1 MTVRARV
8 VIALVA
14 VLVPV
19 LGGCGSASVS
29 SPPSG
34 IDELTIPTPSPDPG
48 DFVAGV
54 DNPWLPLPAGRTWTY
69 DVVDVV
75 GGHRLTV
82 AVAPG
87 PEVEGVATTARVS
100 TESGTST
107 TDWFAQDA
115 DGNVWWFG
123 REGEWTA
130 GADGAEA
137 GLAMP
142 ADPRVGDGYRLA
154 LQEGVVED
162 VATVT
167 SLRGSATVPAGSYDD
182 LLVTEVTSDLGA
194 SGPTEQYWSRG
205 LGLVE
210 EQRPGRTVRLS
221 DVSG

>member
-1 MTVRARV
+1 MLGSMPRSRTVRARV
-8 VIALVA
+8 GIVLVA
-14 VLVPV
+14 VLAPV

-34 IDELTIPTPSPDPG
+34 VDELTIPTPSPDPG
-48 DFVAGV
+48 DFVAVV

-69 DVVDVV
+69 DVVDVA
-75 GGHRLTV
+75 GGHRLTIT
-82 AVAPG
+82 VAPG
-87 PEVEGVATTARVS
+87 PDVEGVATTARVS
-100 TESGTST
+100 TESGRAT

-130 GADGAEA
+130 GAAGAEA

-167 SLRGSATVPAGSYDD
+167 SVRGSATVPAGSYDD
-182 LLVTEVTSDLGA
+182 LLVTEVTSDLEA
-194 SGPTEQYWSRG
+194 TGPTVQYWSRG
-205 LGLVE
+205 LGLV
-210 EQRPGRTVRLS
+210 
-221 DVSG
+221 